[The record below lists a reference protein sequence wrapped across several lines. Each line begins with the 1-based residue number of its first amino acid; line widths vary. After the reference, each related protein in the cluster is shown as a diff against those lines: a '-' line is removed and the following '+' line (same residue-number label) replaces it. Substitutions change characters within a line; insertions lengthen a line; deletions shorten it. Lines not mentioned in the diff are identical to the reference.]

1 MKFSLPV
8 LDQIADVVLAY
19 HPEKKKAKKKAKRRK
34 SKAGKKA

>member
-19 HPEKKKAKKKAKRRK
+19 HPEKKKQTQKKQKPKP
-34 SKAGKKA
+34 KKNRT